1 MILVDSSVWIELFR
15 SHGDMAVSLAVENLA
30 SEFAAVLCGP
40 VKMEVLG
47 GARKSEEDRILELF
61 DLIPY
66 IPESERLW
74 EQTAQFYQRLRA
86 AGITV
91 PWVDAMIAGIASRR
105 GYRVYAQ
112 DKHFREMADKGF
124 LQLYI
129 PGPGGR
135 FVNDG

>member
-1 MILVDSSVWIELFR
+1 MVLVDSSVWIELFR
-15 SHGDMAVSLAVENLA
+15 RDGNVAVSLAVENLV

-47 GARKSEEDRILELF
+47 GARPNEETRILGLF
-61 DLIPY
+61 DLVPY
-66 IPESERLW
+66 VSESEKLW
-74 EQTAQFYQRLRA
+74 DQTALFYQRLRN

-91 PWVDAMIAGIASRR
+91 PWVDAMIAGIAVRR

-112 DKHFREMADKGF
+112 DKHFQTMADMGF
-124 LQLYI
+124 LELYV

-135 FVNDG
+135 FVNDE

>member
-1 MILVDSSVWIELFR
+1 MVLVDSSVWIELFR
-15 SHGDMAVSLAVENLA
+15 KDGDAVVSLAVENLIA
-30 SEFAAVLCGP
+30 EFTAVLCGP
-40 VKMEVLG
+40 VRMKVLG
-47 GARKSEEDRILELF
+47 GARPNEEPRIVDLF

-66 IPESERLW
+66 VPESEKLW
-74 EQTAQFYQRLRA
+74 EQTAFFYQRLRA

-105 GYRVYAQ
+105 GFRVYSC
-112 DKHFREMADKGF
+112 DKHFHEMADKGF

-135 FVNDG
+135 FVNDE